1 MPQVVKYLIE
11 NTQDNDLDYSREIA
25 DACVEA
31 GDRKNDHH
39 TIKVTRISKR
49 FVVTV
54 GCLFDNVLT
63 QEVIEANT
71 WQEAVLK
78 HSKYPYRGKDENEQD
93 KVADLAKQYPNPE
106 EDEAFKQACFD
117 CDTLIDWIEV

>member
-49 FVVTV
+49 FVVAIACHPAT
-54 GCLFDNVLT
+54 LIK

-78 HSKYPYRGKDENEQD
+78 HSKYPYRGRDESEQD
-93 KVADLAKQYPNPE
+93 TVADLSKQYPDLE